1 MFPRDVNKLRY
12 NHQKVILHTIASLL
26 IMSQCEDH
34 VFQTSGS
41 KGTYEKKT
49 FSERYTTLSP
59 ARACFT
65 SCSIDPRKH
74 QKQTKQIAPLKSNPP
89 QVQQVYTHCTPLPPP
104 RNWLEQYQ
112 CGLREILSNI
122 PVWYNL
128 SGPIS
133 CCILGGVSSFC
144 CIQWQDIFCLNTSI
158 VILHHIKVEK
168 QCRVK
173 DFQTLPTMH
182 YWWTRERRFSFP
194 ISPATKVQTCEE
206 FIWLYR

>member
-74 QKQTKQIAPLKSNPP
+74 QKQTKEIAPLKSNPP

-104 RNWLEQYQ
+104 AIDWN
-112 CGLREILSNI
+112 
-122 PVWYNL
+122 
-128 SGPIS
+128 
-133 CCILGGVSSFC
+133 
-144 CIQWQDIFCLNTSI
+144 NTSVAFGRYSAI
-158 VILHHIKVEK
+158 FQFDTISVDPF
-168 QCRVK
+168 RVAS
-173 DFQTLPTMH
+173 
-182 YWWTRERRFSFP
+182 WEESAVSAASNGRISF
-194 ISPATKVQTCEE
+194 A
-206 FIWLYR
+206 